1 MMKTS
6 IVAVIGIVCQLI
18 IMGYATTKG
27 KDRLALLHYCR
38 RVYFLI
44 AGNPI
49 VQNIS
54 TLLKLESCPNSCTL
68 TCIHNTLITNVTLMW
83 LGIIQGTLVRIQP
96 RHVAIHYHQNNS
108 HLQEQTLK
116 MNQLYDTYST
126 KHDIYI
132 WCQAYNSDNNGILL
146 SSVYTIP
153 KAFKPCRNN
162 GVKSRGVK
170 NKILTSGKNHY
181 RQGIVRRQTDNT
193 TNSNQPGDC
202 SQGIIALLVVASAS
216 FIGAGVACSMTT
228 ALLLTNLRKQGMT
241 IN

>member
-6 IVAVIGIVCQLI
+6 IVTVIGIVCQFI
-18 IMGYATTKG
+18 IIGSTEG
-27 KDRLALLHYCR
+27 KNRLALLHYCR
-38 RVYFLI
+38 CVLI

-54 TLLKLESCPNSCTL
+54 PLLKLEIRPNTYTL
-68 TCIHNTLITNVTLMW
+68 TCTLESVIHSNTNVTLMW
-83 LGIIQGTLVRIQP
+83 LGIIQGALVRIQP
-96 RHVAIHYHQNNS
+96 RDVTEQYHRNNS
-108 HLQEQTLK
+108 HLLEQTLK

-132 WCQAYNSDNNGILL
+132 WCQVYYNNDSSGILL

-153 KAFKPCRNN
+153 KALEPCRNN
-162 GVKSRGVK
+162 GVESRGIK
-170 NKILTSGKNHY
+170 NKTLTSGNDHY
-181 RQGIVRRQTDNT
+181 RRGIVRRQTDDT
-193 TNSNQPGDC
+193 TNSNQAGEC

-216 FIGAGVACSMTT
+216 CIGAGAACTMTT
-228 ALLLTNLRKQGMT
+228 ALLLANLRKKGKS